1 MTNQE
6 MQPFDRAG
14 WRNRILFLG
23 VTVGVVVGVLSA
35 LLYMRAADEHIRK
48 QGVPPPAQ
56 NGELIGLALAILA
69 VVRQISELGRPDLKK
84 R

>member
-6 MQPFDRAG
+6 LQPFDRAA
-14 WRNRILFLG
+14 WRNRTLIIGG
-23 VTVGVVVGVLSA
+23 VIGIMVGVLSA

-48 QGVPPPAQ
+48 QGGPPPAQ

-69 VVRQISELGRPDLKK
+69 VVRQISELGRPELKK
-84 R
+84 K